1 MPSREQESVL
11 GQRGREIQTA
21 GPWGGGEGRLCTLGQ
36 FRLFPGS
43 LSLTCKTK
51 GAGPEASKGLP
62 SSDNLWQIWVLLLM
76 IDSGILWWSSG

>member
-1 MPSREQESVL
+1 MEKAGCVPL
-11 GQRGREIQTA
+11 GSSGSS
-21 GPWGGGEGRLCTLGQ
+21 LG
-36 FRLFPGS
+36 L
-43 LSLTCKTK
+43 LSLICKRK